1 MMRKTPSG
9 RMMLGW
15 FALVGLMGLAYHLS
29 FSPRL
34 SFSPADKEIVFVLG
48 MHHSMTS
55 VATKLLLDTGLFYGG
70 KPSELLLRKDN
81 ALKYWELKKCV
92 TANQALFKAQENVA
106 GRRGVYSWLG
116 YGVSLADRA
125 SNDRLRANAKHA
137 LQELLQ
143 ASEAATAGKQRLLV
157 KDPRLSLTIRIW
169 LEQASQLGMQAQCLV
184 LVRDPMETTYR
195 FVADYQVLSAKE
207 WAHVWEQYMFQSLKS
222 CLLAGVPVHVVHH
235 EDYGANPVQTTMQV
249 VEMLT
254 GATLRKALD
263 FPYPDWAQQHV
274 QKHRQWQAIKPHL
287 LLLESELLSDEGR
300 DLYNA
305 LQVKDMVK
313 VNELALMWK
322 PVWLSLHSSK
332 LHAAYSCK
340 ISPAL
345 VNAKVLIRSILQF
358 DASKP
363 FYAYGP
369 YALQFKYELRR
380 FGWIVCT
387 DGELSCV
394 KEDDEDTEL
403 HELDGDSFA
412 LAHDHEDN
420 DETAF
425 MFEKCPAG
433 KCASSSVF
441 TALSLL
447 GGRVSEET
455 RHWCTYPFARCSRSS
470 KSTN

>member
-1 MMRKTPSG
+1 ML
-9 RMMLGW
+9 LGW
-15 FALVGLMGLAYHLS
+15 FALVAAVGLVFHLS
-29 FSPRL
+29 L
-34 SFSPADKEIVFVLG
+34 SSGLSAPADREIVFVLG

-70 KPSELLLRKDN
+70 QPSELLLRKDN

-92 TANQALFKAQENVA
+92 TANQALFKAQESVA

-116 YGVSLADRA
+116 YGVSLVDRA

-143 ASEAATAGKQRLLV
+143 APGKHQRLLV
-157 KDPRLSLTIRIW
+157 KDPRLSLTVRIW
-169 LEQASQLGMQAQCLV
+169 LEQASQLGLQAQCVV

-207 WAHVWEQYMFQSLKS
+207 WAHVWEQYMFQSLKH
-222 CLLAGVPVHVVHH
+222 CLLAGVPVHVVRH
-235 EDYGANPVQTTMQV
+235 EDYGADPVQTTAQV
-249 VEMLT
+249 VQMLT
-254 GATLRKALD
+254 GAGLRKTLD
-263 FPYPDWAQQHV
+263 FAYPNWAQQHV
-274 QKHRQWQAIKPHL
+274 QKHRQWLAIRPHL
-287 LLLESELLSDEGR
+287 PLLEPELLSDQGR
-300 DLYNA
+300 DLHQA
-305 LQVKDMVK
+305 LQARDMARVH
-313 VNELALMWK
+313 ELALMWRSE
-322 PVWLSLHSSK
+322 WLSLHSSK

-369 YALQFKYELRR
+369 YATQFKYELRR

-394 KEDDEDTEL
+394 KEDDDDTEL

-433 KCASSSVF
+433 KCASSAVF

-447 GGRVSEET
+447 GGRVSDET
-455 RHWCTYPFARCSRSS
+455 ISS
-470 KSTN
+470 NEA